1 MGARAEERPLP
12 LWLLVV
18 RTAPGRGVSRKER
31 GPGCGTPRTRH
42 GASHGSHAL
51 KAKLQTCIMPH
62 RRPCGDGRGTG
73 GRLQAERGFQPTP
86 GKGRAGVECGDG
98 LRLRGRPAPPPAL
111 RQRRPDPVSSL
122 SPPSPFPKRH
132 RQHLPSGLS
141 ADAGR
146 TARGG
151 GDCSAGAAQPAP
163 AGPELSLV
171 PHDNG
176 ARSGGRHR
184 PGRRG
189 GQGEVWLLPGLSSAV
204 WLRLGGK
211 AHRSWRAALA
221 RVRPRAHLGTCAGR
235 AREEALD
242 WPAPVLAPRQER
254 TGKAAAVEVARR
266 VQNTGSGRGRARAR
280 TYLKEGRSACTGGG
294 LGGPGPAVPFRMS
307 LPVLAS

>member
-42 GASHGSHAL
+42 GASHGSRAL

-151 GDCSAGAAQPAP
+151 GACSAGAAQPAP

-189 GQGEVWLLPGLSSAV
+189 GQGKVWLLPGLSSAV

-211 AHRSWRAALA
+211 AHRSWRTALA

-266 VQNTGSGRGRARAR
+266 VQNTGSGGGRARAR

>member
-1 MGARAEERPLP
+1 MAG
-12 LWLLVV
+12 
-18 RTAPGRGVSRKER
+18 
-31 GPGCGTPRTRH
+31 
-42 GASHGSHAL
+42 
-51 KAKLQTCIMPH
+51 
-62 RRPCGDGRGTG
+62 GTG

-98 LRLRGRPAPPPAL
+98 LRLRGRPALPPAL

-151 GDCSAGAAQPAP
+151 GACSAGAAQPAP

>member
-12 LWLLVV
+12 LWLLMV

-42 GASHGSHAL
+42 GASHGSRAL

-141 ADAGR
+141 ADAGG

-151 GDCSAGAAQPAP
+151 GACSAGAAQPAP

-184 PGRRG
+184 PERRG

>member
-1 MGARAEERPLP
+1 MTG
-12 LWLLVV
+12 
-18 RTAPGRGVSRKER
+18 
-31 GPGCGTPRTRH
+31 
-42 GASHGSHAL
+42 
-51 KAKLQTCIMPH
+51 
-62 RRPCGDGRGTG
+62 GTG
-73 GRLQAERGFQPTP
+73 GQLQAERGFQPTP

-141 ADAGR
+141 ADAGG

-151 GDCSAGAAQPAP
+151 GACSAGAAQPAP

-176 ARSGGRHR
+176 AWSGGRHR

>member
-1 MGARAEERPLP
+1 MAGEQGVGSRPSGVSSPRRGREGQEWSVGMACGSVGAPPRPLP
-12 LWLLVV
+12 
-18 RTAPGRGVSRKER
+18 S
-31 GPGCGTPRTRH
+31 
-42 GASHGSHAL
+42 GSA
-51 KAKLQTCIMPH
+51 
-62 RRPCGDGRGTG
+62 G
-73 GRLQAERGFQPTP
+73 PTP
-86 GKGRAGVECGDG
+86 SA
-98 LRLRGRPAPPPAL
+98 
-111 RQRRPDPVSSL
+111 L
-122 SPPSPFPKRH
+122 SPLRPHSRSAIASTS
-132 RQHLPSGLS
+132 RLLS

-151 GDCSAGAAQPAP
+151 GACSAGAAQPAP